1 MSIREIE
8 RASIEMFLTDCARAG
23 YFTGSVLDYGSG
35 NGTYRSIVEQAGARY
50 VPFDRMDH
58 PASVALTDVG
68 PDDPLDGF
76 TWDAIVCTQV
86 LQYVPNPRRLLRD
99 IRRALEPGAPL
110 IITGPTNWPCVEK
123 EDLRRWTR
131 EGIVDELGAAGFAT
145 VEAKY
150 RAYITHDGEKW
161 PLGWQAVAR
170 G

>member
-1 MSIREIE
+1 MRGIE
-8 RASIEMFLTDCARAG
+8 RASIEMFLVECARNGLFAG
-23 YFTGSVLDYGSG
+23 NVLDYGAG
-35 NGTYRSIVEQAGARY
+35 NGTYRGIVESTGANY
-50 VPFDRMDH
+50 VPYDRMSL

-68 PDDPLDGF
+68 PDEPLEGF

-86 LQYVPNPRRLLRD
+86 LQYVPNPKRTLRD
-99 IRRALEPGAPL
+99 LRHALMEGGPL

-131 EGIVDELGAAGFAT
+131 EGIVAELGMAGFGA
-145 VEAKY
+145 VECSY
-150 RAYITHDGEKW
+150 RAFVKFEGERW